1 MKNTLDMHKPRV
13 WVLPGMGADSRI
25 FRSLKFP
32 WSATFLEWLDPKD
45 GETISSYADRLLN
58 GHDIADN
65 DLIFGYSFGGIVAQD
80 WASRNKVQRV
90 VLLNSLHHK
99 STVRPFF
106 RLLSLT
112 GILRWAPKNS
122 VIKFI
127 FFLARLHSKPT
138 SQLDLTIE
146 MMEQFDDRYY
156 RWVLKQIL
164 SWNHPTPLCPIDVI
178 QGEVD
183 PVFLHS
189 TYEEKRTW
197 TLKDAAHLSFQT
209 HGQEISYLLKEY
221 VDPALV

>member
-1 MKNTLDMHKPRV
+1 
-13 WVLPGMGADSRI
+13 
-25 FRSLKFP
+25 
-32 WSATFLEWLDPKD
+32 LDPKD

-156 RWVLKQIL
+156 RWVLKEIL

>member
-1 MKNTLDMHKPRV
+1 
-13 WVLPGMGADSRI
+13 
-25 FRSLKFP
+25 
-32 WSATFLEWLDPKD
+32 
-45 GETISSYADRLLN
+45 
-58 GHDIADN
+58 
-65 DLIFGYSFGGIVAQD
+65 
-80 WASRNKVQRV
+80 
-90 VLLNSLHHK
+90 
-99 STVRPFF
+99 
-106 RLLSLT
+106 
-112 GILRWAPKNS
+112 
-122 VIKFI
+122 
-127 FFLARLHSKPT
+127 
-138 SQLDLTIE
+138 

-156 RWVLKQIL
+156 RWVLKEIL

>member
-1 MKNTLDMHKPRV
+1 MHKPRV

-25 FRSLKFP
+25 FRSLTFP

-58 GHDIADN
+58 GHDIAHN

-189 TYEEKRTW
+189 TYEENRTW

>member
-1 MKNTLDMHKPRV
+1 MHKPRV

-25 FRSLKFP
+25 FRSLTFP

-58 GHDIADN
+58 GHDIAHN

>member
-1 MKNTLDMHKPRV
+1 MHKPRV

-164 SWNHPTPLCPIDVI
+164 SWRHPTPLCPIDVI

>member
-1 MKNTLDMHKPRV
+1 MHKPRV

-25 FRSLKFP
+25 FRSLTFP

>member
-1 MKNTLDMHKPRV
+1 MHKPRV

-127 FFLARLHSKPT
+127 IFLARLHSKPT

>member
-1 MKNTLDMHKPRV
+1 MHKPRV

-156 RWVLKQIL
+156 RWVLKEIL

>member
-1 MKNTLDMHKPRV
+1 MHKPRV

-90 VLLNSLHHK
+90 VLVNSLHHK

>member
-1 MKNTLDMHKPRV
+1 MHKPRV

-58 GHDIADN
+58 GHDIAHN

>member
-1 MKNTLDMHKPRV
+1 MHKPRV

-99 STVRPFF
+99 STVKPFF

-127 FFLARLHSKPT
+127 FFLARVLSKPT

-189 TYEEKRTW
+189 TYEKKRTW

>member
-1 MKNTLDMHKPRV
+1 MHKPRV